1 MQLLRIE
8 AMIIKLTLVIPRMS
22 CNYNIFCKLHMQED
36 KQNIKLSEF
45 YGVGVDLGVDLKK
58 IKERKKQTK
67 LISTLVCWDVEDH
80 FRNKIKIVTYL
91 KHSRG
96 NRFAGV

>member
-1 MQLLRIE
+1 
-8 AMIIKLTLVIPRMS
+8 MIIKLTLVIPRMS

-58 IKERKKQTK
+58 LKERKKANFYFS
-67 LISTLVCWDVEDH
+67 LLGCGRS
-80 FRNKIKIVTYL
+80 F
-91 KHSRG
+91 S
-96 NRFAGV
+96 

>member
-58 IKERKKQTK
+58 LKERKKANFYFS
-67 LISTLVCWDVEDH
+67 LLGCGRSL
-80 FRNKIKIVTYL
+80 
-91 KHSRG
+91 S
-96 NRFAGV
+96 